1 MRHLAKLIIAVAI
14 VAVGAPL
21 GSASAGT
28 AVCNVPRALLCDGC
42 ATAIVVRITPR
53 YGCRVAFTPGTAT
66 QTWEGAVPITFV
78 YGAPSERAWTKRL
91 RAAPAPDAAGRG
103 RCLVF
108 NGNQYCE

>member
-42 ATAIVVRITPR
+42 ATTIVVRITPR
-53 YGCRVAFTPGTAT
+53 YGCRVTFTPGTAAPAS
-66 QTWEGAVPITFV
+66 EGVVPMTFV
-78 YGAPSERAWTKRL
+78 FGAPSERGGTKRL
-91 RAAPAPDAAGRG
+91 RAALAPDVAGRG